1 MGHYVLLI
9 VEGRL
14 WRRKSKKKNQEK
26 RIKSVTE
33 ISKEDAT
40 KQETSAQI
48 SKEEGKLNE
57 EKFKQIKEGMTLEE
71 VFKIVGSKGK
81 VISETGTNGDSNH
94 TVIYEFETAGAFST
108 ANMTFQE
115 NKIINK
121 TQIGLN

>member
-1 MGHYVLLI
+1 MWKAGCGEEKAKRRI
-9 VEGRL
+9 
-14 WRRKSKKKNQEK
+14 RRKEK
-26 RIKSVTE
+26 KSVTE

-40 KQETSAQI
+40 KQETSAQV

-108 ANMTFQE
+108 ANMTFEE

>member
-26 RIKSVTE
+26 RKKSVTE

-40 KQETSAQI
+40 KQETSAQV

-57 EKFKQIKEGMTLEE
+57 EKFKQIK
-71 VFKIVGSKGK
+71 K
-81 VISETGTNGDSNH
+81 
-94 TVIYEFETAGAFST
+94 A
-108 ANMTFQE
+108 
-115 NKIINK
+115 
-121 TQIGLN
+121 